1 VISVCVATLR
11 EAPALASVVRPLVAL
26 RDSGLVGEVVI
37 VDGASPEGT
46 IRRVRGLG
54 AAVHRPSTL
63 MSGFGPVL
71 GTGDV
76 LWRALSVL
84 EGDIVCFVDAGVETL
99 DAHDLGALLGPLA
112 GDPAVG
118 FVSGA
123 RPHGGGRV
131 GPLTAR
137 PLIDAFYPELA
148 VLRQPLPA
156 VFAARRELLEAL
168 PFCTGEGIAIALLL
182 AACAHA
188 GSGAVAEVDLGAR
201 SHVRPPLEDEAP
213 IAAGVLA
220 AVTRRLHRDGRL
232 AGPVAAQAP
241 PERPA
246 LATLMA
252 PAPVPAAGLRAGCRD
267 RRGARGRPAQTSG
280 SAPGSRR

>member
-1 VISVCVATLR
+1 MISVCVAAHR

-26 RDSGLVGEVVI
+26 RDSGLVDEVVV
-37 VDGASPEGT
+37 VDGASPEAA
-46 IRRVRGLG
+46 IRRVRDLG
-54 AAVHRPSTL
+54 AAVHRPAEL
-63 MSGFGPVL
+63 MPGFGPVL
-71 GTGDV
+71 GVGDV

-84 EGDIVCFVDAGVETL
+84 EGDLVCFVDAGGETL
-99 DAHDLGALLGPLA
+99 DAHDLRALLGPLA

-156 VFAARRELLEAL
+156 AFAARRELLEAL
-168 PFCTGEGIAIALLL
+168 PFCTGDGIAIALLL
-182 AACAHA
+182 ATCAHA
-188 GSGAVAEVDLGAR
+188 GSGAVAEVELGAR
-201 SHVRPPLEDEAP
+201 RPVLPPLEDEAP

-220 AVTRRLHRDGRL
+220 AVTRRLHHDGRL
-232 AGPVAAQAP
+232 AGQAATQAP

-252 PAPVPAAGLRAGCRD
+252 PAPAPAADLRAGRRD
-267 RRGARGRPAQTSG
+267 RRGARGRSAQTSG

>member
-1 VISVCVATLR
+1 VISVCVATHR
-11 EAPALASVVRPLVAL
+11 EAPALPRVVRPLVAL
-26 RDSGLVGEVVI
+26 RDDGLVDEVVV
-37 VDGASPEGT
+37 VDGASANTTMRCG
-46 IRRVRGLG
+46 RDLG
-54 AAVHRPSTL
+54 AAVHRACEL
-63 MSGFGPVL
+63 MPGFGPVL

-84 EGDIVCFVDAGVETL
+84 GGDIVCFVDAGGETL
-99 DAHDLGALLGPLA
+99 DAHDVRALLGPLT

-131 GPLTAR
+131 GALTAR

-148 VLRQPLPA
+148 ALRQPLPA
-156 VFAARRELLEAL
+156 AFAARRELLEAL
-168 PFCTGEGIAIALLL
+168 PFCTGDGVAIALLL
-182 AACAHA
+182 ATCAHV
-188 GSGAVAEVDLGAR
+188 GSSAVAEVDLGAR
-201 SHVRPPLEDEAP
+201 SHVLPPLEDEAP

-220 AVTRRLHRDGRL
+220 AVTRHLHRDGRL
-232 AGPVAAQAP
+232 AAPAAAQAP

-252 PAPVPAAGLRAGCRD
+252 PAPAPAADPRAGRRD
-267 RRGARGRPAQTSG
+267 RRGARGRPAHTSE

>member
-1 VISVCVATLR
+1 VISLCAATHR
-11 EAPALASVVRPLVAL
+11 EAPALASVVRSLVAL
-26 RDSGLVGEVVI
+26 RDSGLVDEVVV
-37 VDGASPEGT
+37 VDGVSPDAT
-46 IRRVRGLG
+46 IRCVRDLG
-54 AAVHRPSTL
+54 AAVHRPAEL
-63 MSGFGPVL
+63 MPGFGPVL

-84 EGDIVCFVDAGVETL
+84 DGDVVCFVDAGCES
-99 DAHDLGALLGPLA
+99 LGALLGRLA

-123 RPHGGGRV
+123 RPHAGGRV
-131 GPLTAR
+131 GALTAR

-148 VLRQPLPA
+148 TLRQPLPA
-156 VFAARRELLEAL
+156 AFAARRDLLEAL
-168 PFCTGEGIAIALLL
+168 PFCTGDGVALALLL
-182 AACAHA
+182 ATCAHA

-201 SHVRPPLEDEAP
+201 RHALPALEDEAP

-220 AVTRRLHRDGRL
+220 AVTRWLHRDGRL
-232 AGPVAAQAP
+232 AGPAAAQVP

-252 PAPVPAAGLRAGCRD
+252 SVPVPAADLPAGCAGDTHREARD
-267 RRGARGRPAQTSG
+267 GSPRDGVAIGR
-280 SAPGSRR
+280 